1 MTGGGGHEFLP
12 STAALIM
19 PTKRISIEVL
29 EGRHGGSTADGVTR
43 AQFLKGALGAGLL
56 AGGVLVTGL
65 PKLASSAPSPAM
77 DTEILNFL
85 LEVEYLQQA
94 FYSEANE
101 GGALGG
107 ELSEFSQLVGAHED
121 EHVAYLEELLG
132 DDARS
137 SPEFDF
143 GDATTTEERFA
154 QTAGVLEEI
163 GAGAYIGQ
171 GPNLTTGLVTKV
183 ASLVSVEARHA
194 AWIRAILEKNPA
206 PRAADPALTERKVRA
221 QVAKLNFT

>member
-1 MTGGGGHEFLP
+1 
-12 STAALIM
+12 M
-19 PTKRISIEVL
+19 PRKRISVELL
-29 EGRHGGSTADGVTR
+29 EDHDFRSAGDGISR
-43 AQFLKGALGAGLL
+43 AQFLKGALGTGIV

-65 PKLASSAPSPAM
+65 PKLASSAPSQSM

-85 LEVEYLQQA
+85 LELEYLQQA
-94 FYSEANE
+94 FYLEAIEN
-101 GGALGG
+101 GGLTG
-107 ELSEFSQLVGAHED
+107 ELSEFAQAVGVHED

-137 SPEFDF
+137 SPNFDF
-143 GDATTTEERFA
+143 GDATATEETFA
-154 QTAGVLEEI
+154 QTAFVLEEV

-171 GPNLTTGLVTKV
+171 GPNLTTKRVTKV

-221 QVAKLNFT
+221 ELAKLNLS

>member
-1 MTGGGGHEFLP
+1 
-12 STAALIM
+12 M
-19 PTKRISIEVL
+19 PTRRISVELL
-29 EGRHGGSTADGVTR
+29 EDHHSRRAEDGISR
-43 AQFLKGALGAGLL
+43 AQFLKGALGTAIV

-65 PKLASSAPSPAM
+65 PKLASSAPSQSM

-85 LEVEYLQQA
+85 LELEYLQQA
-94 FYSEANE
+94 FYSEATE
-101 GGALGG
+101 GGGLAG
-107 ELSEFSQLVGAHED
+107 ELSEFAQAVGVHED

-137 SPEFDF
+137 SPNFDF
-143 GDATTTEERFA
+143 GDATTTEEKFA
-154 QTAGVLEEI
+154 QTAFVLEEV

-171 GPNLTTGLVTKV
+171 GPNLTTDRVTKV

-221 QVAKLNFT
+221 ELAKLNLS

>member
-1 MTGGGGHEFLP
+1 
-12 STAALIM
+12 M
-19 PTKRISIEVL
+19 PTKRISVELL
-29 EGRHGGSTADGVTR
+29 EDQQFRPAGGGISR
-43 AQFLKGALGAGLL
+43 AQFLKGALGTGIV

-65 PKLASSAPSPAM
+65 PKLASSAPSQSM

-85 LEVEYLQQA
+85 LELEYLQQA
-94 FYSEANE
+94 FYSEATEN
-101 GGALGG
+101 GGLAG
-107 ELSEFSQLVGAHED
+107 ELSEFAQAVGVHED

-137 SPEFDF
+137 SPNFDF
-143 GDATTTEERFA
+143 GDATTTEEKFA
-154 QTAGVLEEI
+154 QTAFVLEEV

-171 GPNLTTGLVTKV
+171 GPNLTTDRVTKV

-221 QVAKLNFT
+221 ELAKLNLS

>member
-1 MTGGGGHEFLP
+1 
-12 STAALIM
+12 M
-19 PTKRISIEVL
+19 PRTRISVEL
-29 EGRHGGSTADGVTR
+29 LAHSHDGPAGEGISR
-43 AQFLKGALGAGLL
+43 AQFLKGALGAGIV

-65 PKLASSAPSPAM
+65 PKLASSAPSASM

-85 LEVEYLQQA
+85 LELEYLQQA
-94 FYSEANE
+94 FYSEATE
-101 GGALGG
+101 SGALAG
-107 ELSEFSQLVGAHED
+107 ELSEFAQAVGVHED

-132 DDARS
+132 GEARS

-143 GDATTTEERFA
+143 GDAAATEEKFA
-154 QTAGVLEEI
+154 QTAFVLEEI

-171 GPNLTTGLVTKV
+171 GPNLTADRVTKV

-206 PRAADPALTERKVRA
+206 PRAADPALAERKVRA
-221 QVAKLNFT
+221 EVAKLNFS